1 MERWLRWGMFARNPS
16 VLARSVAW
24 SWTYPLQ
31 LVELLNNE
39 IISGSLRVEFHK
51 TIPVLLEELSSG
63 RLFHSVA

>member
-1 MERWLRWGMFARNPS
+1 MFARNS
-16 VLARSVAW
+16 FMLARSVAW